1 MNKKTVKYAFK
12 TCVPVILGYLPSG
25 FAFGLMISAAGCSL
39 FTAVIMSV
47 VIYTGAGQYLAVDFI
62 KNNSAYIAIAVST
75 FLINSKH
82 LFYGLSMLERYKGSG
97 FKKLYLIFGLTDET
111 YALLTGVKC
120 PDSIDQRRFALAV
133 TAINQSAWVTATFFG
148 ALLGTAVSFDTT
160 GIDFAMTALFL
171 VIVTDQLK
179 TYKTKYPFVIGALS
193 ALAALLVLGRDNILL
208 GGAAMSV
215 AALILLRKRIENDGR

>member
-171 VIVTDQLK
+171 VIVTDQFK

>member
-1 MNKKTVKYAFK
+1 MNKKTFKYAFK

-39 FTAVIMSV
+39 FTAVIMSM

-97 FKKLYLIFGLTDET
+97 FKKLYLIFGLTDDT

-171 VIVTDQLK
+171 VIVTDQFK